1 MNKIVIP
8 TAEQLE
14 IVRTEI
20 GEGTVS
26 AYGIAKILNRV
37 LVANGSKEIRPQMM
51 YNYAK
56 NGLIVRGEKVAGET
70 LREFTSEEVAEFVC
84 RFVLRNGG
92 EIKFKAEENQM
103 QLMLDLEIEA

>member
-1 MNKIVIP
+1 MNKIVTP
-8 TAEQLE
+8 TTEQLE
-14 IVRTEI
+14 MVLAEV

-37 LVANGSKEIRPQMM
+37 LVANGEKEVRSQMM

-56 NGLIVRGEKVAGET
+56 NGMIVRGEKVAGET
-70 LREFTSEEVAEFVC
+70 LREFTPLEVAEFIC

-92 EIKFKAEENQM
+92 EIKFTAPENPN
-103 QLMLDLEIEA
+103 QLELELGIEG